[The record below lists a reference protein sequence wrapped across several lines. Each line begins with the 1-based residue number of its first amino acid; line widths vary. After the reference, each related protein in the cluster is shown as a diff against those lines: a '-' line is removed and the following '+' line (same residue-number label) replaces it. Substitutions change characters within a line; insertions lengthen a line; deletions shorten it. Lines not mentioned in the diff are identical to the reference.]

1 MKNAARMKQKQMPWK
16 WIGLGVAGIGLLVA
30 MRMLPVGEWL
40 KAFNEWVTGFGPW
53 GIVIFIG
60 VYILA
65 TVVFVPGSALTIGA
79 GLIFGLLWGT
89 VAVSIGST
97 TGAAL
102 SFLIARYLA
111 RDAVSARM
119 GKNEKF
125 AAIDR
130 AIGEQGWKIVALLRL
145 SPLVPFNLSNYFYG
159 LTAVKFWPYV
169 LASWIAMLPGTVLY
183 VYLGYVGKASLEAA
197 SGATQRSPLE
207 YVFMAVGLAATV
219 AVTVYVTRLA
229 KQALNKTKV
238 IQAT

>member
-97 TGAAL
+97 IGAAL

-145 SPLVPFNLSNYFYG
+145 SPLVPFSLGNYIYG
-159 LTAVKFWPYV
+159 LTAVRFWPYV

-183 VYLGYVGKASLEAA
+183 VYLGYVGKAGLEAA

-229 KQALNKTKV
+229 KQALNKKKV
-238 IQAT
+238 ITAT